1 MMKRMYEPLEETK
14 CAKCGRVIAT
24 PEEVFDV
31 VNGDEAVRYR
41 VKYSS

>member
-1 MMKRMYEPLEETK
+1 MYKPLEETK
-14 CAKCGRVIAT
+14 CAKCGRMIAK

-41 VKYSS
+41 VKYGS